1 MDKLTPLG
9 KREVLRD
16 VMGVK
21 LEDQTRLFETMPRDL
36 LLILKCNNLLRYVNE
51 QLGSP
56 VNRFRVIARFAEQ
69 GLAVGDDGGAVADA
83 RDRRR
88 GMLPLDWLWRGAEK
102 THDETSKGGGWIGTQ
117 AGALLLPVQLAILRI
132 KLALSYRRES
142 RRDAARAA
150 AAAAAAAAGQT
161 TPSPND

>member
-69 GLAVGDDGGAVADA
+69 GLAVDDDGAAASSSSSRA
-83 RDRRR
+83 RKRT
-88 GMLPLDWLWRGAEK
+88 MFPLGWLWWRETEK
-102 THDETSKGGGWIGTQ
+102 GGKDETSRRGWIGTQ
-117 AGALLLPVQLAILRI
+117 TGVLLLPVQLAILRI
-132 KLALSYRRES
+132 QLALSYWRET

-150 AAAAAAAAGQT
+150 AAAGGQT
-161 TPSPND
+161 SVGPND